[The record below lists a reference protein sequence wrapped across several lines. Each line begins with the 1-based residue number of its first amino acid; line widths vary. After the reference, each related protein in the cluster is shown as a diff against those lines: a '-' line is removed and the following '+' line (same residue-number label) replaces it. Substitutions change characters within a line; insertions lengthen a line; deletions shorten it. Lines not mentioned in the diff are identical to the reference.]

1 MSIEVKIPAVG
12 ESITSGVLSVWH
24 KKTGEVVSEGEA
36 LFTLETDK
44 ISTEVPAIG
53 TGKLQIQIDAGQEV
67 KIGQTVGLLD
77 DNVKASAQNV
87 KPPTTPV
94 EASGPQIR
102 RESNETLSPA
112 ARRIVEEEKV
122 NPGEVIG
129 TGKHGHQPRT
139 PVWMER

>member
-12 ESITSGVLSVWH
+12 ESITSGILSVWH
-24 KKTGEVVSEGEA
+24 KQTGDVVSEGEA

-77 DNVKASAQNV
+77 DNVKAPAQNA

-94 EASGPQIR
+94 EVVRTTDQTGIERDLVARG
-102 RESNETLSPA
+102 A
-112 ARRIVEEEKV
+112 ANR
-122 NPGEVIG
+122 
-129 TGKHGHQPRT
+129 
-139 PVWMER
+139 